1 MIIKCFN
8 FRMMEKVLD
17 WEVVSDNKLVS
28 VRAQSPTEINAY
40 GEDCRNAFLYAQIVI
55 LFVKK

>member
-1 MIIKCFN
+1 
-8 FRMMEKVLD
+8 MMEKVLD